1 MPRPLA
7 DCYNDAGMEIV
18 ARFLIVFG
26 LVIVLVGVLLLLAPH
41 VPLLGK
47 LPGDISVKR
56 NGFSF
61 YFPLTTMIV
70 VSLLLTIIAN
80 VVLRLLNR

>member
-1 MPRPLA
+1 M
-7 DCYNDAGMEIV
+7 DVV
-18 ARFLIVFG
+18 ARSLIIFG

-61 YFPLTTMIV
+61 SFPLTTMIV
-70 VSLLLTIIAN
+70 LSLLLTLIAN